1 MDTRLLNMPETRENQ
16 RYKPNMPVQRLQM
29 LHHAR
34 LALQKIHEEEK
45 KTQKTKPKKSEKS
58 SSSFSRSPWLTPYES
73 KNPNYPAAR
82 SVIDKS
88 YPNTPYT
95 ERYDFYDKDGLFEA
109 KKAKRRGRNNN
120 RLPLQD
126 KKSLEKEQHV
136 IPKTS
141 MPTKTQA
148 LRKNYWFDDR
158 KKVKKIAPIGSK
170 GTFFGLSGY

>member
-1 MDTRLLNMPETRENQ
+1 
-16 RYKPNMPVQRLQM
+16 M

-45 KTQKTKPKKSEKS
+45 KTQKPPKKSQNS
-58 SSSFSRSPWLTPYES
+58 TSSRSPWLTPYES

-120 RLPLQD
+120 RLPLQENH
-126 KKSLEKEQHV
+126 KSLEKENQQKHV

-141 MPTKTQA
+141 
-148 LRKNYWFDDR
+148 
-158 KKVKKIAPIGSK
+158 
-170 GTFFGLSGY
+170 